1 MWYARAMVEA
11 RTRVIYGDTDQM
23 GIVYYANYLR
33 YFELG
38 RSEFLR
44 AKGGSY
50 REMEKEGLKLPVV
63 EAVSRYKAPAYYEDM
78 LVVRTWVAEVRRVS
92 LRFEYAIVREGED
105 RILCE
110 GSTVHACLGPDGR
123 PMALPEA
130 LRALVE

>member
-1 MWYARAMVEA
+1 MVEA
-11 RTRVIYGDTDQM
+11 RIRVIYGDTDQM
-23 GIVYYANYLR
+23 GVVYYANYLR

-38 RSEFLR
+38 RSEYLR

-50 REMEKEGLKLPVV
+50 RELEGQGLRLPVV
-63 EAVSRYKAPAYYEDM
+63 EAVSRYKAPAKYEDV
-78 LVVRTWVAEVRRVS
+78 LVVRTRIAEMRRAS
-92 LRFEYAIVREGED
+92 LKFEYSIVREGED
-105 RILCE
+105 RVLCE